1 MLDEG
6 SQELHFNLELLSTT
20 IENIPQA
27 VRVVDRDLR
36 LVSWNRRYQE
46 LFEYPDGM
54 LYVGGGVAD
63 LIRYNA
69 ERGELGPGDID
80 VQVEK
85 RVAYLRQG
93 SAHVSERVRP
103 NGQGIELR
111 GQPLPGGGYG
121 RPYPDIRETNRAE
134 QALRVPHQQDR
145 RRAVRVQ
152 RE

>member
-54 LYVGGGVAD
+54 LYVGRGVAD

-93 SAHVSERVRP
+93 SAHVSEQIGSASCRERERKYVYISVDV
-103 NGQGIELR
+103 G
-111 GQPLPGGGYG
+111 PLKK
-121 RPYPDIRETNRAE
+121 TKSN
-134 QALRVPHQQDR
+134 QKNN
-145 RRAVRVQ
+145 
-152 RE
+152 